1 VEAAAAVAVQAQQGW
16 QAQQRVLAPAVQE
29 QLAMECCVLQAA
41 AVLLLL
47 SCECVVLFL
56 LLLLH
61 LVLAVML
68 RKVVLWQQ
76 LPWQAAQLHSAA

>member
-1 VEAAAAVAVQAQQGW
+1 VAVLEQQEW
-16 QAQQRVLAPAVQE
+16 QGQQQVLATAVQE

-41 AVLLLL
+41 AVVLLLI
-47 SCECVVLFL
+47 SCECVVLSL

-68 RKVVLWQQ
+68 RVVLWQQ
-76 LPWQAAQLHSAA
+76 LPWHAAQLHSAA